1 MNNKLTARLVG
12 ALFLITTIT
21 YLTGNGLIE
30 SMLGSS
36 DYLATIAADTARV
49 SLGAM
54 LMLVNCLGVVGIG
67 VLMFPVLKQHN
78 ERIAL
83 GYVATR
89 ITESV
94 LLTIGV
100 ISLLSLIPLSQEI

>member
-1 MNNKLTARLVG
+1 
-12 ALFLITTIT
+12 
-21 YLTGNGLIE
+21 
-30 SMLGSS
+30 
-36 DYLATIAADTARV
+36 
-49 SLGAM
+49 
-54 LMLVNCLGVVGIG
+54 MLVNCLGVVGIG